1 MNNFRWLGLLW
12 TKLPSFSSIQ
22 EIESSVCRLFDVCC
36 KIEYFPDTSLI
47 LFDTCSAN
55 LLLSLETWN
64 FFNFKWR
71 LHWIVV
77 FTSLLITSVTKS
89 LTGPITIRFIYFIC
103 FSTWISRLLFH
114 LPIDFLTGR
123 VWANISDEGH
133 NWWKMQVILQSWRV
147 SGVHEP
153 LPSFKVRAGLTCFT
167 PGVW

>member
-12 TKLPSFSSIQ
+12 TKLSSFSSIQ
-22 EIESSVCRLFDVCC
+22 EIEAQFVRCLMYVVKLNISQILHWYYSIRVQKISCC
-36 KIEYFPDTSLI
+36 HWRH
-47 LFDTCSAN
+47 
-55 LLLSLETWN
+55 ET

-71 LHWIVV
+71 LHWILV
-77 FTSLLITSVTKS
+77 FASLLTTSVTKS

-103 FSTWISRLLFH
+103 FSSWISRLVFH

-133 NWWKMQVILQSWRV
+133 NWWKMQAILQSWRV